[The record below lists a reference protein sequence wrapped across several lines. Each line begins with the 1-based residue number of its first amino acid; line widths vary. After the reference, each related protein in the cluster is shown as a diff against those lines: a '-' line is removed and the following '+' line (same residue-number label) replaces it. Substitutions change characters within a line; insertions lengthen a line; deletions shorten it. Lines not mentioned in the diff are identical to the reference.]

1 MYQSHR
7 RCGDIDDTNPANCTR
22 PLAAAPRRRRLE
34 LRHRSSC
41 CQTNSASNAACND
54 ATGGVDGESLEV
66 EINPD
71 HATDIRETTT
81 HEMKTPRRTIAAP
94 TNHEMD
100 DDTEKTIAEDWPR

>member
-1 MYQSHR
+1 M
-7 RCGDIDDTNPANCTR
+7 
-22 PLAAAPRRRRLE
+22 AAPPRVAPSQQLLPDERRLE
-34 LRHRSSC
+34 C
-41 CQTNSASNAACND
+41 CND
-54 ATGGVDGESLEV
+54 ATGGADGEILEV
-66 EINPD
+66 EINAD

>member
-1 MYQSHR
+1 M
-7 RCGDIDDTNPANCTR
+7 
-22 PLAAAPRRRRLE
+22 AAAPRRRRLE

-100 DDTEKTIAEDWPR
+100 DETEKTIAEDWPR